1 MEEQPTQE
9 EIDRWHRRFAVEC
22 NNAAWDLTS
31 KPDRTAGEDQE
42 MLNLAYAS
50 TYHWSKAG
58 QPIQIARCNITLS
71 HAHSL
76 LGDGDLALGY
86 ARRALDFFENN
97 ECEDWD
103 LAFAHLEIALA
114 AAVLGEADL
123 HARHY
128 ATARTLGESIEEEED
143 RQVFMEEFDRIP
155 SQVLP
160 V

>member
-1 MEEQPTQE
+1 MDDKPTQE
-9 EIDRWHRRFAVEC
+9 TIDRWHRFFAVEC
-22 NNAAWDLTS
+22 NNAAWNLTS
-31 KPDRTAGEDQE
+31 KLDRTPDEDQE

-50 TYHWSKAG
+50 AYHWSKVG
-58 QPIQIARCNITLS
+58 QPINVARSNIALS

-86 ARRALDFFENN
+86 ARRALEFFEHH

-103 LAFAHLEIALA
+103 VAFAHLEIALA
-114 AAVLGEADL
+114 AAVQGKAGLHAEHYETARSLGEA
-123 HARHY
+123 
-128 ATARTLGESIEEEED
+128 IQEEED
-143 RQVFMEEFDRIP
+143 RKIFLDEFDRIP

>member
-1 MEEQPTQE
+1 MDEQPTQE
-9 EIDRWHRRFAVEC
+9 TIERWHRWFAVEC
-22 NNAAWDLTS
+22 NNTAWNLTS
-31 KPDRTAGEDQE
+31 KQDRTADEDQE

-50 TYHWSKAG
+50 AYHWSEVG
-58 QPIQIARCNITLS
+58 QPINIARGNITLS

-86 ARRALDFFENN
+86 ARRALEFFEHN

-114 AAVLGEADL
+114 AAVEGEESL
-123 HARHY
+123 HAEHY
-128 ATARTLGESIEEEED
+128 ATARSLGEAIQDEED
-143 RQVFMEEFDRIP
+143 RHVFMDEFDRIP
-155 SQVLP
+155 SQVLL

>member
-1 MEEQPTQE
+1 MKEQPSQE
-9 EIDRWHRRFAVEC
+9 TIDQWHRWFAAEC
-22 NNAAWDLTS
+22 NNAAWNLTS
-31 KPDRTAGEDQE
+31 KQDRTTDQDQE

-50 TYHWSKAG
+50 AYHWSKVG
-58 QPIQIARCNITLS
+58 QPIHVARGNITLS

-86 ARRALDFFENN
+86 ARRALEFFENN

-114 AAVLGEADL
+114 AAVQGEADL
-123 HARHY
+123 HAEHY
-128 ATARTLGESIEEEED
+128 AAARTLGEVIKEEED
-143 RQVFMEEFDRIP
+143 RQVFMDEFDRIP
-155 SQVLP
+155 SQVLL

>member
-1 MEEQPTQE
+1 MDEQPPQQ
-9 EIDRWHRRFAVEC
+9 EIDRWHRWFAVQC
-22 NNAAWDLTS
+22 NNAAWNLTS
-31 KPDRTAGEDQE
+31 KQDRTSGEDQE

-50 TYHWSKAG
+50 AYHWSKAG
-58 QPIQIARCNITLS
+58 QPIHVARADVTLS

-86 ARRALDFFENN
+86 ARRALDFFEHN

-123 HARHY
+123 HAGHY
-128 ATARTLGESIEEEED
+128 ATARTLGEAIQEEED
-143 RQVFMEEFDRIP
+143 RQVFLEEFDRIP
-155 SQVLP
+155 SHVLP